1 MNMTSDYRDPLIDL
15 LNSDPNS
22 PGNLP
27 IHEDIQTIQRNV
39 NNDHTSFNEP
49 PLTPLL
55 TQQQHQQPLYT
66 TNGSTPSNHGFDFD
80 HQLDINPVS
89 PEQQQQQQPQVLSP
103 PRKKRNT
110 RSQTKAQ
117 EQQKLDIKQE
127 EEEQAPSQSNP
138 VEPEIV
144 DPATSLFGDGSD
156 SGASEYFQPT
166 PISPNSQ
173 QQQLIAQ
180 DFQLMNNKFS
190 GLHNPTTH
198 FEQHLPPLQPL
209 SESVIPHGISFQPLI
224 LPNDPRQS
232 LTIGKVN
239 DSVNKR
245 IQEQQSASIQ
255 ASSSSGGQGQRK
267 KKEPTGPKTR
277 PAFVMK
283 IWSMVNDPANHDYI
297 RWNDDGK
304 TFQVFQREDFMKII
318 LPKYFKHNNFAS
330 FVRQLNMY
338 GWHKVQDI
346 NNGTLNQSCDKNGL
360 DEIWQ
365 FENPNFIRDREDLLD
380 KIVRNKSNSNQDDMN
395 GNGGVSFNNL
405 NNAANL
411 SLILQELETIKM
423 NQYAISEDLRRVRL
437 DNKMLWQE
445 NYLNRERNQVQGR
458 TLDKILKFLSVIY
471 GNNANQLLNGQVNSV
486 NIPNANLN
494 GNANNSVTPYK
505 SAPSPFIPRS
515 KSQPPPED
523 YFQQQFHESGQAT
536 SSSSN
541 QHHLDGNNN
550 NNNSHNNNNSTLV
563 NNIDFENRA
572 VHRPRLMLTNK
583 AHSRRSTISRA
594 KSSPEGSIE
603 EIIRSYSNG
612 KTSDSNAHK
621 IYQQMINNQ
630 DSNLI
635 SSPRFDNNFPQDLS
649 LPGTPKNYDELE
661 KHINS
666 QGQSIEQV
674 QDWIERL
681 AHEQHDQEQQQQ
693 GGNNHDDDEFDVNEF
708 LREAAT
714 PGSVVNSPVVI
725 TPGSN
730 NNNNN
735 NSNGTS
741 TTINGTSSNS
751 NNTNSRKRTIQEVN
765 GSNDI

>member
-15 LNSDPNS
+15 LNSDPTTPS
-22 PGNLP
+22 
-27 IHEDIQTIQRNV
+27 IHDDIQMINRGGNATV
-39 NNDHTSFNEP
+39 SAAATTDHAAFNQP

-55 TQQQHQQPLYT
+55 NQQQLYT
-66 TNGSTPSNHGFDFD
+66 TSGSSNNGFDFD
-80 HQLDINPVS
+80 HHLEMNPTS
-89 PEQQQQQQPQVLSP
+89 PQQQQQPQVASP

-117 EQQKLDIKQE
+117 QEQQQKQQPE
-127 EEEQAPSQSNP
+127 VSTA
-138 VEPEIV
+138 EPEII
-144 DPATSLFGDGSD
+144 DPATSIFGDGSE
-156 SGASEYFQPT
+156 SSASEYFQPT
-166 PISPNSQ
+166 PVSPNS

-190 GLHNPTTH
+190 GIHNPTTH

-224 LPNDPRQS
+224 LPHDPRQS
-232 LTIGKVN
+232 LTARQSN
-239 DSVNKR
+239 ENSS
-245 IQEQQSASIQ
+245 QQQ
-255 ASSSSGGQGQRK
+255 HEHSGSGQGAAGGNQALRK
-267 KKEPTGPKTR
+267 RKESSGPKTR

-346 NNGTLNQSCDKNGL
+346 NNGTLNQSCDKNGP

-380 KIVRNKSNSNQDDMN
+380 KIIRNKSSSNQDDIN
-395 GNGGVSFNNL
+395 GSGGVSFNNL

-423 NQYAISEDLRRVRL
+423 NQYAISEDLRRVRQ

-471 GNNANQLLNGQVNSV
+471 GNNANQLLNGQRNGSNV
-486 NIPNANLN
+486 PNVNLN
-494 GNANNSVTPYK
+494 GNANNSVAPYR
-505 SAPSPFIPRS
+505 SASSPFIPRS
-515 KSQPPPED
+515 QSQPPPED
-523 YFQQQFHESGQAT
+523 YFQQQFHESGQAA
-536 SSSSN
+536 SSN
-541 QHHLDGNNN
+541 NFDVNDATTTNNFAN
-550 NNNSHNNNNSTLV
+550 GES
-563 NNIDFENRA
+563 EKRA
-572 VHRPRLMLTNK
+572 LHRPRLMLTNR
-583 AHSRRSTISRA
+583 AHSRRPSIARPKST
-594 KSSPEGSIE
+594 PEGSIE

-612 KTSDSNAHK
+612 RNSDANAHK
-621 IYQQMINNQ
+621 MYQQLINNQ
-630 DSNLI
+630 EP
-635 SSPRFDNNFPQDLS
+635 SPRPDHNFPQELG
-649 LPGTPKNYDELE
+649 LPDTPRNYDELE
-661 KHINS
+661 KNITN
-666 QGQSIEQV
+666 QGHSIQQV

-681 AHEQHDQEQQQQ
+681 AQEQHAN
-693 GGNNHDDDEFDVNEF
+693 GGASNTNDDDDFDVNEF

-730 NNNNN
+730 N
-735 NSNGTS
+735 SNGS
-741 TTINGTSSNS
+741 SSAANAGISNGHASGNSNS
-751 NNTNSRKRTIQEVN
+751 NSANKKRSIHEVN
-765 GSNDI
+765 DGNDF